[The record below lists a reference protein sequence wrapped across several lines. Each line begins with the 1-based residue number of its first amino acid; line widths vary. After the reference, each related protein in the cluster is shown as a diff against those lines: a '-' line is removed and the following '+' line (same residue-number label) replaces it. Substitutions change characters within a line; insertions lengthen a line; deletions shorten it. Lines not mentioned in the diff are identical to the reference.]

1 MRPARGNTVGGYG
14 IWLYGPGA
22 AGAPKL
28 APAAWQWQSPARV
41 LKKTRAAPIVD
52 LEMTAR
58 ESTLRVSQGES
69 VMQFMRRV
77 LGCGR
82 DLLLA
87 LWAIGVLAFCVLGLA
102 GAMH

>member
-1 MRPARGNTVGGYG
+1 V
-14 IWLYGPGA
+14 
-22 AGAPKL
+22 
-28 APAAWQWQSPARV
+28 
-41 LKKTRAAPIVD
+41 PIVD

-58 ESTLRVSQGES
+58 ESALRVSQGES

-77 LGCGR
+77 LGYGR

>member
-1 MRPARGNTVGGYG
+1 MGFD
-14 IWLYGPGA
+14 L
-22 AGAPKL
+22 
-28 APAAWQWQSPARV
+28 QSTARV
-41 LKKTRAAPIVD
+41 LKKPRAVPIVD

-58 ESTLRVSQGES
+58 ESALRVSQGES

-77 LGCGR
+77 LGYGR

>member
-1 MRPARGNTVGGYG
+1 MGFE
-14 IWLYGPGA
+14 
-22 AGAPKL
+22 
-28 APAAWQWQSPARV
+28 WQSTARA
-41 LKKTRAAPIVD
+41 LKKPRAVPIVD

-58 ESTLRVSQGES
+58 ESALRVSQGES